1 MEVKGRWEVSQEHE
15 SMRRRRMNETGVVRM
30 YVCERKEVS
39 QMQKQIEKE
48 KETETEM
55 KRRTNPT
62 FAI

>member
-1 MEVKGRWEVSQEHE
+1 
-15 SMRRRRMNETGVVRM
+15 MNETGVVRM

-48 KETETEM
+48 KETEM